1 MMVVVVRFLLVLVQ
15 RGGGRESVAADA
27 EETTETNFNGYT
39 VVNMSSLGQNDGLKR
54 SQRLLNGCFD

>member
-1 MMVVVVRFLLVLVQ
+1 
-15 RGGGRESVAADA
+15 VAADA

-54 SQRLLNGCFD
+54 SNVCSTAASIECMTNAGGSLHHHA